1 VPILSILSGSDAG
14 ADFRFDRSA
23 VAIIGRGAAVSIAL
37 TDASVSRR
45 HAQLAFTNG
54 AWTVQDIGSF
64 NGTFVNGRRIAQP
77 SPLANGDALRI
88 GSVQCTFADEAAE
101 DGRTAPAAVTVAAP
115 ASAQVAQ
122 ESDIVLRVSA
132 EAAAMAAGG
141 QTLLGTAR
149 RSRLP
154 DSLSRITAIMFD
166 ERALLA
172 FVVDEVLDT
181 LPAAERV
188 AVMMWD
194 VELARFVPQSSRART
209 ATSGDVVAS
218 QTLLQDVLA
227 RKEAVLVA
235 NVLSD
240 RNLAEAE
247 SIMALKVTSAICA
260 PILFQKDILGVI
272 QVTGVGTT
280 LFSQSDVTA
289 TMALALEV
297 GMALSYAKLHGK
309 LVERELVERDLALA
323 RKIQQHFLPSKPPD
337 VPGFDFAVEYRPAL
351 AVGGDLYDF
360 VPLAGGSIAVAVG
373 DVSGKGVSAALFAA
387 KVTSD
392 LRYQAAGQSSG
403 SAILQR
409 LNRVLAAG
417 NEEGMFVTLAL
428 AVIDPAAGRL
438 TVASA
443 GHPLPLVR
451 DAAGAVSPIGETGD
465 MALGLDDAATF
476 REHVYAMD
484 AGDAVVLYTD
494 GVGEAMNRKLDL
506 YGDERL
512 AAAITAAGAGA
523 RAIVRTIDGD
533 VRAFADGHPQSD
545 DVTIVC
551 FERR

>member
-1 VPILSILSGSDAG
+1 VPILSILSGPDAG
-14 ADFRFDRSA
+14 ADFRFDPSA
-23 VAIIGRGAAVSIAL
+23 VAIIGRGADVNIAL

-45 HAQLAFTNG
+45 HAQLEFRNG

-64 NGTFVNGRRIAQP
+64 NGTFLNGRRIAQP

-88 GSVQCTFADEAAE
+88 GSVHCTFADEAE
-101 DGRTAPAAVTVAAP
+101 MDDRSAPSAVTAATRAP
-115 ASAQVAQ
+115 AQVAQ
-122 ESDIVLRVSA
+122 DSDIVLRVSA

-141 QTLLGTAR
+141 QTLLGTVS
-149 RSRLP
+149 RSRRL
-154 DSLSRITAIMFD
+154 DSLSKITAIMFD

-172 FVVDEVLDT
+172 FVVDEILDM

-194 VELARFVPQSSRART
+194 VDLARFIPQSSRART
-209 ATSGDVVAS
+209 ATSGNVVAS
-218 QTLLQDVLA
+218 QTLLQDVLT
-227 RKEAVLVA
+227 RKDAVLVA
-235 NVLSD
+235 NVLAD
-240 RNLAEAE
+240 RNLATAA
-247 SIMALKVTSAICA
+247 SIVALKVTSAICA

-272 QVTGVGTT
+272 QVTGVGRTF
-280 LFSQSDVTA
+280 FSQSDVTA

-297 GMALSYAKLHGK
+297 GMALSYARLHGK

-337 VPGFDFAVEYRPAL
+337 VRGFDFAVEYRPAL

-360 VPLAGGSIAVAVG
+360 VPVAGGSVAVAVG

-392 LRYQAAGQSSG
+392 LRYQAAGQSSS

-409 LNRVLAAG
+409 LNRVVAAG

-428 AVIDPAAGRL
+428 AVIDPAAGVL

-451 DAAGAVSPIGETGD
+451 DAAGEVSPIGESGD
-465 MALGLDDAATF
+465 MALGLDDGATF
-476 REHVYAMD
+476 REHVYSMD
-484 AGDAVVLYTD
+484 TGDTVVLYTD
-494 GVGEAMNRKLDL
+494 GVAEAMNRKLDL

-512 AAAITAAGAGA
+512 AAAIKAAGAGA
-523 RAIVRTIDGD
+523 RVVVRTIDGD
-533 VRAFADGHPQSD
+533 VRAFVDGHPQSD

-551 FERR
+551 FERH